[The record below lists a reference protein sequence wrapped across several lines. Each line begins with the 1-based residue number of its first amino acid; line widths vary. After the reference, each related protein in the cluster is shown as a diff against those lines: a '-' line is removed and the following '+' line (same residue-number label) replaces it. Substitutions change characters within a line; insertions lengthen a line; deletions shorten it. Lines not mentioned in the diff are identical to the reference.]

1 MPHPIIALGKTQ
13 REPSTKFAQK
23 SARCELFTSKQLLGI
38 GALTGY
44 VPALS
49 LKDAYCILT
58 KYFDGPSAREFVAA
72 ALDAFE
78 ILPIDESICRIAI
91 ASDEPDFEDGL
102 IRASAEVAPVD
113 FIISRD
119 ERAFRRSTIKRMSA
133 QEYVDAFCNATE
145 VEL

>member
-1 MPHPIIALGKTQ
+1 M
-13 REPSTKFAQK
+13 
-23 SARCELFTSKQLLGI
+23 
-38 GALTGY
+38 
-44 VPALS
+44 
-49 LKDAYCILT
+49 T
-58 KYFDGPSAREFVAA
+58 KYFDEPSAREFVAA
-72 ALDAFE
+72 ACDAFE

-145 VEL
+145 DEL

>member
-1 MPHPIIALGKTQ
+1 MNRTALIDTNIILDAAMSERPGRAAAT
-13 REPSTKFAQK
+13 
-23 SARCELFTSKQLLGI
+23 LLLDEI
-38 GALTGY
+38 AHGALTGY
-44 VPALS
+44 VTALS
-49 LKDAYCILT
+49 LKDVYYILT
-58 KYFDGPSAREFVAA
+58 KYFDEPSAREFVAA

-133 QEYVDAFCNATE
+133 QEYVDAFCDTAE
-145 VEL
+145 VEF